1 MCTHKKRRKV
11 EVLWFRYLTAVRKWT
26 KKTLQE
32 EINRQWTI
40 YSFFFK
46 KLVKHQP
53 HVELNQV
60 KLDGKLHSKAP
71 D

>member
-1 MCTHKKRRKV
+1 MNK
-11 EVLWFRYLTAVRKWT
+11 

-46 KLVKHQP
+46 KLVKHQA